1 MILVHEHTKQSQ
13 DQFQLSFER
22 QPVFKLTL
30 PKFAEVQT
38 E

>member
-13 DQFQLSFER
+13 DQFQR
-22 QPVFKLTL
+22 QPVIKLTL